1 MNTYLFKRLVICFT
15 LLSSGLMAQS
25 IGVNNP
31 TPDASAALDV
41 VSTSKGVLVPRM
53 TAAQRNLIASPAT
66 GLLVF
71 QTDETS
77 GFYFYNGTAWTS
89 LNGSNGQGVPAG
101 GSAGQVLSKTDG
113 TDYNTQ
119 WVNDN
124 SWKLNGNTGT
134 GENDYMGNT
143 DNKPI
148 NFKVNNTLAGYISA
162 QDTDYN
168 TSFGYKAKAAGL
180 GSVAIGYGAG
190 NSNTSAGYTAVGA
203 GAFENRASLDGVA
216 IGNRAG
222 RNMGG
227 SYNIAIG
234 RNAMQGS
241 SNPIN
246 NTGTNN
252 IVLGNSSMLNV
263 TSGYDNIAIGNN
275 NLMNTTTSNGLI
287 AIGKN
292 IDIANRNNVLA
303 IGNDLPNSTFTQEN
317 MTRIGNNLN
326 TLTEITGQVK
336 VNAQSTTDNFTLPIS
351 RGTANQI
358 LSTDGAG
365 ATSWVTASSGGA
377 SELEK
382 ITEGNKTGYRILGRD
397 PARYGDIGI
406 NAVDFSVSNGTSTSR
421 GATGTMSFAAG
432 DNTTASGEK
441 SVSMGWSNVASGEA
455 SSAFGRNNS
464 SSASNTFSA
473 GWANLAGFNSSVA
486 MGSFNSSTGNS
497 SVAMGTSIYAKAYGE
512 VAVGHFNEDYTP
524 VSTTS
529 RNINDRAFSVGTGY
543 QYYVPEINDN
553 VDVREN
559 GLTVYNSG
567 NTDIGGQLKL
577 NANNPTNNFTLPA
590 NRGAANQV
598 LSTDGAGATSWVTPS
613 SGGNGAVTAPILV
626 KLSAGAVT
634 LDDSHHTVIMNT
646 DSPITLPNANTC
658 SGRMYRIVTSFKS
671 TDSSNISTFIS
682 IDGTNVSTISGGKT
696 VMIQSNGT
704 NWYQV
709 GQ

>member
-1 MNTYLFKRLVICFT
+1 MNTYLIKRLIICFT

-77 GFYFYNGTAWTS
+77 GFYFYANATWT
-89 LNGSNGQGVPAG
+89 LLGATGPQGVKGDKGDTGETGPQGLKGDKGDAGLKGDKGDIGLQGIQGPAG
-101 GSAGQVLSKTDG
+101 LGYGGTSNSAKTISLGSKTFVVTAGLAYIPGQRIRFVDQTNSANFLEGTITSYNASSMVVNIDLTGGSGTISNWNLTVGGNLGTSGVGVPTGGTAGQVLSKIDG

-119 WVNDN
+119 WV
-124 SWKLNGNTGT
+124 T
-134 GENDYMGNT
+134 
-143 DNKPI
+143 P
-148 NFKVNNTLAGYISA
+148 
-162 QDTDYN
+162 
-168 TSFGYKAKAAGL
+168 
-180 GSVAIGYGAG
+180 
-190 NSNTSAGYTAVGA
+190 
-203 GAFENRASLDGVA
+203 ASG
-216 IGNRAG
+216 
-222 RNMGG
+222 
-227 SYNIAIG
+227 
-234 RNAMQGS
+234 
-241 SNPIN
+241 
-246 NTGTNN
+246 
-252 IVLGNSSMLNV
+252 
-263 TSGYDNIAIGNN
+263 
-275 NLMNTTTSNGLI
+275 
-287 AIGKN
+287 
-292 IDIANRNNVLA
+292 
-303 IGNDLPNSTFTQEN
+303 
-317 MTRIGNNLN
+317 
-326 TLTEITGQVK
+326 
-336 VNAQSTTDNFTLPIS
+336 
-351 RGTANQI
+351 
-358 LSTDGAG
+358 
-365 ATSWVTASSGGA
+365 GGA

-529 RNINDRAFSVGTGY
+529 RDVNDRAFSVGIGY
-543 QYYVPEINDN
+543 QYYVLDLNDN
-553 VDVREN
+553 VDVRRN

-567 NTDIGGQLKL
+567 NTDIGGQIKL
-577 NANNPTNNFTLPA
+577 NANTAANTYTLPSD
-590 NRGAANQV
+590 RGIANQV
-598 LSTDGAGATSWVTPS
+598 LATDGAGATQWVSPAGAPGYTFINTFQNYSITTTDIANNVIISFEGFPPGTNTFTLPPAATAGAGKQISITEVNGSLLAKATCS
-613 SGGNGAVTAPILV
+613 SGDSFSGLYSASYLNNGSSVVPFRY
-626 KLSAGAVT
+626 
-634 LDDSHHTVIMNT
+634 
-646 DSPITLPNANTC
+646 ITLISDGVSKWYC
-658 SGRMYRIVTSFKS
+658 TSASF
-671 TDSSNISTFIS
+671 
-682 IDGTNVSTISGGKT
+682 
-696 VMIQSNGT
+696 
-704 NWYQV
+704 
-709 GQ
+709 